1 MKKNC
6 KKYIILILIVLV
18 LNLLMSSLSYGVF
31 TDANID
37 SMKGTT
43 GDTLKPIQDTM
54 NIALKIVS
62 IIGSG
67 ISIIALMLLGIKYMM
82 GSVEEKA
89 EYKQTMIYYIIGAI
103 LVFAISNISAVIYD
117 FAQTLNS

>member
-1 MKKNC
+1 MMKKNC

-18 LNLLMSSLSYGVF
+18 LNLLMFNLSYGVF

-43 GDTLKPIQDTM
+43 GDTLQPIQDTM
-54 NIALKIVS
+54 NIALRIVS
-62 IIGSG
+62 VVGSG
-67 ISIIALMLLGIKYMM
+67 ISIIALMLLGVKYMM

-89 EYKQTMIYYIIGAI
+89 EYKKTLFPYVIGA
-103 LVFAISNISAVIYD
+103 VFVFGSSVIPGIIYNI
-117 FAQTLNS
+117 FK

>member
-89 EYKQTMIYYIIGAI
+89 EYKKTLFPYAIGA
-103 LVFAISNISAVIYD
+103 LFVFGSSIIPGIIYNM
-117 FAQTLNS
+117 FK